1 MLQQPVLIID
11 TEGTSRQ
18 TSSINNLNDHILCL
32 SSAIHP
38 GYVPPE
44 DYRVCMKDVIS
55 MWRETKVCECVCVC
69 VCMCVYACACVCGCV
84 HLHACACAFVCLCV
98 SVCKFRDSVV
108 LSKYDLSS
116 QTVVKTVNT
125 SLLLCTLLPL

>member
-69 VCMCVYACACVCGCV
+69 VHVCVCVCVCVWVCAFACMRMCV
-84 HLHACACAFVCLCV
+84 CV
-98 SVCKFRDSVV
+98 SMCECV
-108 LSKYDLSS
+108 
-116 QTVVKTVNT
+116 QI
-125 SLLLCTLLPL
+125 